1 MTKTTAIAFALMTL
15 SSAAQAHQIWIEP
28 ADQRAVIR
36 FGEFGD
42 NLREASPGLL
52 DKFVAPSATL
62 LSSKGE
68 KSAAGVKTA
77 SGFALPFVA
86 TAGES
91 VVAQDASYPLYAF
104 KRADKDMANW
114 YYPAA
119 RWITDFAAQPPK
131 LPLDLVPT
139 GDAGAFKLYFQGK
152 PLPKTKVAL
161 VTQSGWAKEAN
172 TDEHGAVKFDM
183 PWKGTY
189 VAEVHHNDQ
198 TPGERMGAKGAER
211 YTAVNYVTSVT
222 YIKADGVEPLPAPPA
237 ATPSPAK

>member
-1 MTKTTAIAFALMTL
+1 MTKTTAIAFALMAL

-62 LSSKGE
+62 ISARGDKT
-68 KSAAGVKTA
+68 AAGVKTA
-77 SGFALPFVA
+77 NGFTLPFGA
-86 TAGES
+86 AAGES
-91 VVAQDASYPLYAF
+91 VIAQEASYPISTF
-104 KRADKDMANW
+104 KRGDKEVSSW

-119 RWITDFAAQPPK
+119 RLVTDFAPQQPK

-139 GDAGAFKLYFQGK
+139 GEAGAFKLFFQGK

-172 TDEHGAVKFDM
+172 TDEHGVVKFDL

-198 TPGERMGAKGAER
+198 TPGERNGAKGAER
-211 YTAVNYVTSVT
+211 YTAVSYVTSVT
-222 YIKADGVEPLPAPPA
+222 YIKADGVDPIPAPPA
-237 ATPSPAK
+237 AHPSPAK